1 LNIRHKL
8 HDFDPS
14 GGAFSAVPQTFDPV
28 DCAKFDV
35 LTFGNVPKSGWKDR
49 ALEITL
55 AMKRLNDFNFT
66 LANSQK

>member
-1 LNIRHKL
+1 
-8 HDFDPS
+8 
-14 GGAFSAVPQTFDPV
+14 
-28 DCAKFDV
+28 
-35 LTFGNVPKSGWKDR
+35 VPKSGWKDR